1 MSHTKEAMPE
11 KFSFGHKPVPQ
22 SRIDKILSHWDEE
35 DFFDIQSKKL
45 LEKERIEMEKGWSEA
60 FGIEY
65 NKEIDADE
73 KPTFQTQEF
82 KDLVKESL
90 YKDHINPPH
99 YKNVAAGKQ
108 YMELM
113 VDMLESK
120 SGVEAHLFGQVYK
133 YLMRCGNKD
142 QEVQELNKA
151 LWYLQ
156 ALIKYKSEGKV
167 I

>member
-1 MSHTKEAMPE
+1 MSYTKENMPE
-11 KFSFGHKPVPQ
+11 NYSFEHEPITKSNV
-22 SRIDKILSHWDEE
+22 DKILASWDNE
-35 DFFDIQSKKL
+35 DFFDIQSKKY
-45 LEKERIEMEKGWSEA
+45 LEKERKEIDRGWSEA
-60 FGIEY
+60 FAESY
-65 NKEIDADE
+65 NNEIDM
-73 KPTFQTQEF
+73 F
-82 KDLVKESL
+82 KDN
-90 YKDHINPPH
+90 DAINPPH

-113 VDMLESK
+113 VDMLEGK

-167 I
+167 L

>member
-1 MSHTKEAMPE
+1 MTTEN
-11 KFSFGHKPVPQ
+11 KPVPQ

-35 DFFDIQSKKL
+35 DFFDIQSKKFL
-45 LEKERIEMEKGWSEA
+45 SQERKELNRGWSETFA
-60 FGIEY
+60 ESY
-65 NKEIDADE
+65 NNEIDM
-73 KPTFQTQEF
+73 F
-82 KDLVKESL
+82 KDN
-90 YKDHINPPH
+90 DAINPPH
-99 YKNVAAGKQ
+99 YKNVAGGKQ

-113 VDMLESK
+113 VDMLEGK

-167 I
+167 L

>member
-1 MSHTKEAMPE
+1 MPTINKDTPDE
-11 KFSFGHKPVPQ
+11 LVES
-22 SRIDKILSHWDEE
+22 ILASWDNE
-35 DFFDIQSKKL
+35 DYFDVQAKKYL
-45 LEKERIEMEKGWSEA
+45 AKEREEIQRGWSEVFA
-60 FGIEY
+60 EEY
-65 NKEIDADE
+65 NKEIDTESQYYKDNA
-73 KPTFQTQEF
+73 KPQTQEF
-82 KDLVKESL
+82 KNLVKQSL
-90 YKDHINPPH
+90 YGKDHINPQH

-113 VDMLESK
+113 VDMLAGK

-156 ALIKYKSEGKV
+156 ALIKYKTEGKV
-167 I
+167 L

>member
-1 MSHTKEAMPE
+1 MSMLKTNVENKRFDEIIA
-11 KFSFGHKPVPQ
+11 S
-22 SRIDKILSHWDEE
+22 WDNE
-35 DFFDIQSKKL
+35 DFFDIQSKKY
-45 LEKERIEMEKGWSEA
+45 LEAERKEINKDWSQA
-60 FGIEY
+60 FAESY
-65 NKEIDADE
+65 NKDINLDE
-73 KPTFQTQEF
+73 VEAKFQTQEF
-82 KDLVKESL
+82 KDLVKQSL

-113 VDMLESK
+113 VDMLQGK

-133 YLMRCGNKD
+133 YLMRCGSKD

>member
-1 MSHTKEAMPE
+1 MLKTNVDNKRFDEIIS
-11 KFSFGHKPVPQ
+11 S
-22 SRIDKILSHWDEE
+22 WDNE
-35 DFFDIQSKKL
+35 DFFDIQSKKF
-45 LEKERIEMEKGWSEA
+45 LEKERKELDRGWSEA
-60 FGIEY
+60 FAESY
-65 NKEIDADE
+65 NNEIDM
-73 KPTFQTQEF
+73 F
-82 KDLVKESL
+82 KDT
-90 YKDHINPPH
+90 DAINPQH

-113 VDMLESK
+113 VDMLEGK

>member
-1 MSHTKEAMPE
+1 MSTEN
-11 KFSFGHKPVPQ
+11 KPVPQ

-45 LEKERIEMEKGWSEA
+45 LSQERKELDRGWSEA
-60 FGIEY
+60 FAESY
-65 NKEIDADE
+65 NNEIDMLEA
-73 KPTFQTQEF
+73 
-82 KDLVKESL
+82 KEHVSDMQKA
-90 YKDHINPPH
+90 KDHINPPH

-113 VDMLESK
+113 VDMLEGK

-167 I
+167 L

>member
-1 MSHTKEAMPE
+1 MYNED
-11 KFSFGHKPVPQ
+11 KPVPQ

-35 DFFDIQSKKL
+35 DFFDIQSKKF
-45 LEKERIEMEKGWSEA
+45 LEKERKELDRGWSEA
-60 FGIEY
+60 FAESY
-65 NKEIDADE
+65 NNEIDM
-73 KPTFQTQEF
+73 F
-82 KDLVKESL
+82 KDN
-90 YKDHINPPH
+90 DAINPPH

-113 VDMLESK
+113 VDMLEGK

-167 I
+167 L

>member
-1 MSHTKEAMPE
+1 MTNET
-11 KFSFGHKPVPQ
+11 KPVPQ

-45 LEKERIEMEKGWSEA
+45 LSQERKELDRGWSEA
-60 FGIEY
+60 FAESY
-65 NKEIDADE
+65 NKEIDM
-73 KPTFQTQEF
+73 
-82 KDLVKESL
+82 ESAKL
-90 YKDHINPPH
+90 DVINPQH

-113 VDMLESK
+113 VDMLAGK

-142 QEVQELNKA
+142 LEIQELNKA
-151 LWYLQ
+151 LWYLK

-167 I
+167 L

>member
-1 MSHTKEAMPE
+1 MSYTKEAMPE
-11 KFSFGHKPVPQ
+11 NYSLE
-22 SRIDKILSHWDEE
+22 SRVNKILSTWDNE

-45 LEKERIEMEKGWSEA
+45 LSQERKELDRGWSEVFA
-60 FGIEY
+60 EEY
-65 NKEIDADE
+65 NKEIDM
-73 KPTFQTQEF
+73 
-82 KDLVKESL
+82 ESAKL
-90 YKDHINPPH
+90 DHINPKH

-113 VDMLESK
+113 VDMLAGK

-156 ALIKYKSEGKV
+156 ALIKYKTEGKV
-167 I
+167 L

>member
-1 MSHTKEAMPE
+1 MYNED
-11 KFSFGHKPVPQ
+11 KPVPQ

-35 DFFDIQSKKL
+35 DFFDIQSKKY
-45 LEKERIEMEKGWSEA
+45 LEKERKELNRGWSEA
-60 FGIEY
+60 FAESY
-65 NKEIDADE
+65 NKEIDM
-73 KPTFQTQEF
+73 F
-82 KDLVKESL
+82 KDN
-90 YKDHINPPH
+90 DAINPPH

-113 VDMLESK
+113 VDMLAGK

-156 ALIKYKSEGKV
+156 ALIKFKTEGKV
-167 I
+167 L

>member
-1 MSHTKEAMPE
+1 MKTVSNQRAKE
-11 KFSFGHKPVPQ
+11 
-22 SRIDKILSHWDEE
+22 ILASWDNE
-35 DFFDIQSKKL
+35 DFFDIKAKQY
-45 LEKERIEMEKGWSEA
+45 LEQERKELDKGWSETFA
-60 FGIEY
+60 KSY
-65 NKEIDADE
+65 NDEIDADKYFKE
-73 KPTFQTQEF
+73 HAKPQTQEF
-82 KDLVKESL
+82 KDLVKQSL

-113 VDMLESK
+113 VDMLAGK

-133 YLMRCGNKD
+133 YLMRCGGKD
-142 QEVQELNKA
+142 QETQELNKA

-156 ALIKYKSEGKV
+156 ALIKYKTEGKV

>member
-1 MSHTKEAMPE
+1 MYNED
-11 KFSFGHKPVPQ
+11 KPVPQ

-35 DFFDIQSKKL
+35 DFFDIQSKKY
-45 LEKERIEMEKGWSEA
+45 LEKERKELDRGWSEA
-60 FGIEY
+60 FAESY
-65 NKEIDADE
+65 NNEIDM
-73 KPTFQTQEF
+73 F
-82 KDLVKESL
+82 KDN
-90 YKDHINPPH
+90 DAINPKH

-113 VDMLESK
+113 VDMLAGK

-156 ALIKYKSEGKV
+156 ALIKFKTEGKV
-167 I
+167 L